1 MLQRLHQPTAATVAA
16 EYENITKLNAFM
28 AAAVASALSGTL
40 PTVTLPQEQFVSM
53 MQRWCSMTKPL
64 LLLMM
69 NQDAASRHPSA
80 AAGAGMLLSLW
91 SNCLECWT
99 GMAADET
106 AKLVVQQQIA
116 QLTAGECC
124 GSGRVGERPDKVC
137 RWGGASRRG
146 SSAAEDSSPDSSEVA
161 V

>member
-1 MLQRLHQPTAATVAA
+1 MLQRLHQPTAATVAS
-16 EYENITKLNAFM
+16 EYDNISKLNIFM
-28 AAAVASALSGTL
+28 AAAVASAPSGTL

-69 NQDAASRHPSA
+69 NQDAVTHYPDA

-116 QLTAGECC
+116 QLTEGEY
-124 GSGRVGERPDKVC
+124 GGVGRVGGRPDGVC
-137 RWGGASRRG
+137 RWGGSSRRG
-146 SSAAEDSSPDSSEVA
+146 SSAAADFSADSGEV
-161 V
+161 VV